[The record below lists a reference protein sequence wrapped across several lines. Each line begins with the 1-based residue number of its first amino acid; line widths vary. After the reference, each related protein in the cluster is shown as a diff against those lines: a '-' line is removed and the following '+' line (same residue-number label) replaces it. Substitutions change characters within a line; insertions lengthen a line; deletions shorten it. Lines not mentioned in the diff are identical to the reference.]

1 MSLKPRPPVLR
12 AVLPPCGE
20 TKKHPSTEAGQGG
33 ADDRNVGLSR
43 LEFASFPLC
52 IMTHGLHITAP
63 ATYFDLINSSTNSS
77 FRFRSNPAVAVFT
90 GASAG
95 LCLPHFHLLDWR
107 RMGVQDV
114 WPHRGKN
121 PVLDKATVEHYMEPI
136 KGYFLPASQNFPF
149 ECVFVLWGET
159 LITFKKVRLGITCFP
174 KNGAAGVETLYH
186 LTEQWLDGGP
196 CSYYL
201 QCWCCSSWYL

>member
-1 MSLKPRPPVLR
+1 
-12 AVLPPCGE
+12 
-20 TKKHPSTEAGQGG
+20 
-33 ADDRNVGLSR
+33 
-43 LEFASFPLC
+43 
-52 IMTHGLHITAP
+52 MTHRLHITAP
-63 ATYFDLINSSTNSS
+63 ATYFDLINLSTNSS

-136 KGYFLPASQNFPF
+136 KGHFLPASQNFPF

-159 LITFKKVRLGITCFP
+159 LITFKKVRPGITCFP

-186 LTEQWLDGGP
+186 LTEQWVDGGP